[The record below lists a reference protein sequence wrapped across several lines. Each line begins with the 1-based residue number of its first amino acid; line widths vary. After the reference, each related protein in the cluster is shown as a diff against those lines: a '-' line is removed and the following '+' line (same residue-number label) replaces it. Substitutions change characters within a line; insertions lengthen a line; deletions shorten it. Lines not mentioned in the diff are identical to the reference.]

1 MGAIAVPPFVS
12 NAGRRGPVHCNS
24 VAGDREAPFRDDPPA
39 AEQDDP
45 MRSRTTAD
53 GATDAFPRR
62 IPLIVA
68 TAFFM
73 ETLDSTIVM
82 TALPAM
88 ARSLG
93 ESTLDL
99 TASITVYLVAMTVF
113 VPAAGWASDRF
124 GARNLFAAAV
134 GVFTLASLLCG
145 VSPTLRTLIAARA
158 LQGVAAAFMS
168 PVGRLVVLRE
178 TPKHRIIDAIGLIV
192 WPGLIAPVIGPAL
205 GGFITTYAS
214 WRWIFLLNIPIG
226 ILGVYLVLR
235 FVPRHA
241 EHVNSRFDGT
251 GFAVTAAALASLVH
265 GLSLIAQGGDRL
277 APGGGYVAFGIACGF
292 AAVRHALRHH
302 APMLDLRAVAVPTF
316 AFSTMTA
323 GLAARIAISMTPFL
337 LPLMFQIGFG
347 ASAFQAGIML
357 LVYMAGNLAMKSATT
372 PILHRF
378 RFRDVIL
385 VNGVLCVAS
394 LIACGLL
401 SPRAPL
407 PVVYGVLFVAGM
419 SRSMNFTAMATLAF
433 ADVPAAMRPGATT
446 LAAMAQQAA
455 GTVGVAAAAVAL
467 GVFQAIRDGTELALG
482 DFQNAL
488 LAAALLMAL
497 AVLWALRLP
506 PDAGAELSGGP

>member
-1 MGAIAVPPFVS
+1 MRLQTPADRAADPFS
-12 NAGRRGPVHCNS
+12 
-24 VAGDREAPFRDDPPA
+24 
-39 AEQDDP
+39 
-45 MRSRTTAD
+45 
-53 GATDAFPRR
+53 RR

-73 ETLDSTIVM
+73 ETLDSTIIT

-124 GARNLFAAAV
+124 GARNLFAGAV
-134 GVFTLASLLCG
+134 AVFTLASLLCG
-145 VSPTLRTLIAARA
+145 VSPSFWTLIAARA

-168 PVGRLVVLRE
+168 PVGRLIVLRE
-178 TPKHRIIDAIGLIV
+178 TPKQRIINAIGLIV
-192 WPGLIAPVIGPAL
+192 WPGLIAPVIGPPL

-214 WRWIFLLNIPIG
+214 WRWIFLLNIPLG

-235 FVPRHA
+235 FVPKHA
-241 EHVNSRFDGT
+241 KEEHALFDAT
-251 GFAVTAAALASLVH
+251 GFVLTAVALAALVH
-265 GLSLIAQGGDRL
+265 GLSLIAQGAGGL
-277 APGGGYVAFGIACGF
+277 TSGGGFVAVGVGCGF
-292 AAVRHALRHH
+292 AAVRHALRHPT
-302 APMLDLRAVAVPTF
+302 PMLDLDAVAVPTF
-316 AFSTMTA
+316 ALSTVTA

-347 ASAFQAGIML
+347 ASAFEAGIML
-357 LVYMAGNLAMKSATT
+357 LVYMAGNLAMKSVTT

-378 RFRDVIL
+378 GFRDVIV
-385 VNGVLCVAS
+385 VNGALCVAS
-394 LIACGLL
+394 LMACGLL
-401 SPRAPL
+401 SPGMPPAI
-407 PVVYGVLFVAGM
+407 VYSVLFVAGM
-419 SRSMNFTAMATLAF
+419 TRSMNFTAMSTLAF
-433 ADVPAAMRPGATT
+433 ADIPAPMRPGATT
-446 LAAMAQQAA
+446 LAAMAQQGA

-467 GVFQAIRDGTELALG
+467 GFFQMTRAGTELALS

-488 LAAALLMAL
+488 MAAGGLMAV

-506 PDAGAELSGGP
+506 ADAGAELSERS